1 MYVQHFLLLII
12 WWLRMQVK
20 LETMAYWQI
29 SSYLSIS
36 LSFRISPAFLAFL
49 KFHRKIWHRKKTI
62 PNWSGFFSIVEAQ
75 LQQDI
80 RNVIYLLSITEFG
93 SVLPW
98 TFEAILFILRTTL
111 PDTRVYYGEWTVA
124 SYDII

>member
-12 WWLRMQVK
+12 RWPRMQVK
-20 LETMAYWQI
+20 LETMAYWQT
-29 SSYLSIS
+29 SSYLLIS

-49 KFHRKIWHRKKTI
+49 KLHRKIWHHKKTI
-62 PNWSGFFSIVEAQ
+62 PNWSGFFGIVEAQ

-80 RNVIYLLSITEFG
+80 SNVIYLLSITEFG
-93 SVLPW
+93 SVLPC
-98 TFEAILFILRTTL
+98 TFEAILFILRIRL
-111 PDTRVYYGEWTVA
+111 PDTRVYYGEWTVV